1 MNKTAK
7 KILYVGIS
15 LIIIALLLLIYFEW
29 EEIYSKKESNDIM
42 KTILN
47 NKDNNKNEDEIVIDD
62 LKYIGYI
69 VIPTLDLN
77 LPISKEFS
85 YSSLRKSP
93 TLYYGSLMNNNMVIC
108 GHSYKSHFRYLYKLK
123 QGDEVIF
130 VDTKNNRY
138 TYKVELVEEL
148 ASTDIKEM
156 IESNPKLK
164 KLYLNS
170 VRFPE
175 FVEELRKYCN
185 YHNHA
190 ENITQ
195 MQKNM

>member
-7 KILYVGIS
+7 KILFVGIL
-15 LIIIALLLLIYFEW
+15 LIIISIFLLIYFEW
-29 EEIYSKKESNDIM
+29 EEIYSKKESNNIM
-42 KTILN
+42 NTIIN
-47 NKDNNKNEDEIVIDD
+47 NKDNNIDEIVIDD

-69 VIPTLDLN
+69 VIPTLNLN

-85 YSSLRKSP
+85 YSSLKKSP
-93 TLYYGSLMNNNMVIC
+93 TLYYGSLENNNMVIC

-156 IESNPKLK
+156 IESDFDLT
-164 KLYLNS
+164 LYTCTRDGLRRVT
-170 VRFPE
+170 VR
-175 FVEELRKYCN
+175 CN
-185 YHNHA
+185 RV
-190 ENITQ
+190 
-195 MQKNM
+195 

>member
-7 KILYVGIS
+7 KILYIGIS

-85 YSSLRKSP
+85 YSSLKKSP

-130 VDTKNNRY
+130 VDRYDFIKSQSLLDILLTRDAIILVDCKHDCELSKLAKNARIILEKD
-138 TYKVELVEEL
+138 KVIIV
-148 ASTDIKEM
+148 
-156 IESNPKLK
+156 
-164 KLYLNS
+164 
-170 VRFPE
+170 
-175 FVEELRKYCN
+175 
-185 YHNHA
+185 
-190 ENITQ
+190 
-195 MQKNM
+195 

>member
-7 KILYVGIS
+7 KILYIGIT

-29 EEIYSKKESNDIM
+29 EEIYSKKESNNIM
-42 KTILN
+42 NTIIN
-47 NKDNNKNEDEIVIDD
+47 NKDNNIDEIVIDD

-69 VIPTLDLN
+69 VIPTLNLN

-85 YSSLRKSP
+85 YSSLKKSP
-93 TLYYGSLMNNNMVIC
+93 TLYYGSLENNNMVIC
-108 GHSYKSHFRYLYKLK
+108 GHSYKSHFKYLYKLK

-156 IESNPKLK
+156 IESDFDLT
-164 KLYLNS
+164 LYTCTRDGLRRVT
-170 VRFPE
+170 VR
-175 FVEELRKYCN
+175 CN
-185 YHNHA
+185 RV
-190 ENITQ
+190 
-195 MQKNM
+195 

>member
-7 KILYVGIS
+7 KILYIGIS

-108 GHSYKSHFRYLYKLK
+108 GHSQRPRTKL
-123 QGDEVIF
+123 
-130 VDTKNNRY
+130 R
-138 TYKVELVEEL
+138 
-148 ASTDIKEM
+148 
-156 IESNPKLK
+156 
-164 KLYLNS
+164 
-170 VRFPE
+170 
-175 FVEELRKYCN
+175 
-185 YHNHA
+185 
-190 ENITQ
+190 
-195 MQKNM
+195 

>member
-7 KILYVGIS
+7 KILYIGIS

-138 TYKVELVEEL
+138 TYKVKLVEEL

-156 IESNPKLK
+156 IESDFDLT
-164 KLYLNS
+164 LYTCTRDGLRRVT
-170 VRFPE
+170 VR
-175 FVEELRKYCN
+175 CN
-185 YHNHA
+185 RV
-190 ENITQ
+190 
-195 MQKNM
+195 

>member
-1 MNKTAK
+1 
-7 KILYVGIS
+7 
-15 LIIIALLLLIYFEW
+15 
-29 EEIYSKKESNDIM
+29 M

-69 VIPTLDLN
+69 VIPSLDLN

-85 YSSLRKSP
+85 YSSLKKSP

-156 IESNPKLK
+156 IESDFDLT
-164 KLYLNS
+164 LYTCTRDGLRRVT
-170 VRFPE
+170 VR
-175 FVEELRKYCN
+175 CN
-185 YHNHA
+185 RV
-190 ENITQ
+190 
-195 MQKNM
+195 

>member
-7 KILYVGIS
+7 KILYIGIT

-47 NKDNNKNEDEIVIDD
+47 NKDNNKNEDELVIDD

-69 VIPTLDLN
+69 VIPTLDL
-77 LPISKEFS
+77 
-85 YSSLRKSP
+85 
-93 TLYYGSLMNNNMVIC
+93 YYGSLENNNMVIC

-156 IESNPKLK
+156 IESDFDLT
-164 KLYLNS
+164 LYTCTRDGLRRVT
-170 VRFPE
+170 VR
-175 FVEELRKYCN
+175 CN
-185 YHNHA
+185 RV
-190 ENITQ
+190 
-195 MQKNM
+195 

>member
-7 KILYVGIS
+7 KILYIGIS

-93 TLYYGSLMNNNMVIC
+93 TLYYGSLLLTY
-108 GHSYKSHFRYLYKLK
+108 SR
-123 QGDEVIF
+123 D
-130 VDTKNNRY
+130 DTSM
-138 TYKVELVEEL
+138 L
-148 ASTDIKEM
+148 ASY
-156 IESNPKLK
+156 S
-164 KLYLNS
+164 
-170 VRFPE
+170 
-175 FVEELRKYCN
+175 
-185 YHNHA
+185 
-190 ENITQ
+190 ENNAQ
-195 MQKNM
+195 SPACQYVA

>member
-7 KILYVGIS
+7 KILFVGIL
-15 LIIIALLLLIYFEW
+15 LIIISILLLIYFEW
-29 EEIYSKKESNDIM
+29 EEIYSKKESNNIM
-42 KTILN
+42 NTIIN
-47 NKDNNKNEDEIVIDD
+47 NKDNNIDEIVIDD

-85 YSSLRKSP
+85 YSSLKKSP
-93 TLYYGSLMNNNMVIC
+93 TLYYGSLENNNMVIC

-156 IESNPKLK
+156 IESDFDLT
-164 KLYLNS
+164 LYTCTRDGLRRVT
-170 VRFPE
+170 VR
-175 FVEELRKYCN
+175 CN
-185 YHNHA
+185 RV
-190 ENITQ
+190 
-195 MQKNM
+195 

>member
-7 KILYVGIS
+7 KILYIGIS

-85 YSSLRKSP
+85 YSSLKKSP
-93 TLYYGSLMNNNMVIC
+93 TLYYGSLENNNMVIC

-156 IESNPKLK
+156 IESDFDLT
-164 KLYLNS
+164 LYTCTRDGLRRVT
-170 VRFPE
+170 VR
-175 FVEELRKYCN
+175 CN
-185 YHNHA
+185 RV
-190 ENITQ
+190 
-195 MQKNM
+195 

>member
-7 KILYVGIS
+7 KILYIGIT
-15 LIIIALLLLIYFEW
+15 LIIISIFLLIYFEW
-29 EEIYSKKESNDIM
+29 EEIYSKKESNNIM
-42 KTILN
+42 NTIIN
-47 NKDNNKNEDEIVIDD
+47 NKDNNIDEIVIDD

-69 VIPTLDLN
+69 VIPTLNLN

-85 YSSLRKSP
+85 YSSLKKSP
-93 TLYYGSLMNNNMVIC
+93 TLYYGSLENNNMVIC

-123 QGDEVIF
+123 QDDEVIF

-156 IESNPKLK
+156 IESDFDLT
-164 KLYLNS
+164 LYTCTRDGLRRVT
-170 VRFPE
+170 VR
-175 FVEELRKYCN
+175 CN
-185 YHNHA
+185 RV
-190 ENITQ
+190 
-195 MQKNM
+195 